1 MVRQVTIK
9 EAFFADDA
17 ALATFA
23 KLINHVASVSRRLE
37 RWDRVLTKHP
47 HRKITLLQQCLD
59 LCQFQLGVLRLGQVL
74 TTALASN
81 FYLCNER
88 FVNLHLLYLCICS

>member
-1 MVRQVTIK
+1 MNVDMKTNDNTSI
-9 EAFFADDA
+9 
-17 ALATFA
+17 LM
-23 KLINHVASVSRRLE
+23 SVSQWR
-37 RWDRVLTKHP
+37 
-47 HRKITLLQQCLD
+47 ITLLQQCLD

-88 FVNLHLLYLCICS
+88 FV